1 MELQFTDAAFDKDVL
16 KSSKPVVVDFWAPWC
31 GPCRMLGP
39 LVQELAGE
47 YAGKVLVGKMNTDDN
62 PAVASRYNISAI
74 PTMLFFKG
82 GEVVDQMV
90 GVHSKGEIKAKLDIE
105 VAGASASAVE
115 AVKKAGG
122 SVVTTFKKKVHVNKK
137 GAPGKRVQRRVKSA
151 EKRAAQG
158 S

>member
-1 MELQFTDAAFDKDVL
+1 MEQQITDAGFDKDVL

-47 YAGKVLVGKMNTDDN
+47 YAGKVVVGKMNTDDN
-62 PAVASRYNISAI
+62 PATASRYNISAI

-90 GVHSKGEIKAKLDIE
+90 GVHSKGEIKAKLD
-105 VAGASASAVE
+105 ALL
-115 AVKKAGG
+115 K
-122 SVVTTFKKKVHVNKK
+122 
-137 GAPGKRVQRRVKSA
+137 
-151 EKRAAQG
+151 
-158 S
+158 